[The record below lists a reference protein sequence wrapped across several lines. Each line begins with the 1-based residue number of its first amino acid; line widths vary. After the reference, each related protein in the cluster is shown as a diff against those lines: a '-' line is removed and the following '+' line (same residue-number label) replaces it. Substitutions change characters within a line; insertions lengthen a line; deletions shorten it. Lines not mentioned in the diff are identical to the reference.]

1 MRPILSVVL
10 ILGVLIS
17 ACGAKNGIEVD
28 ELWMR
33 PVQQG
38 ENGAVYFVIHNH
50 SSQADALT
58 GISSDVAEATEIH
71 ESQMNAD
78 VMQMHP
84 VQSLPLEPDA
94 EVAFEP
100 GGYHVMLVGVQKE
113 LKVGDEIQI
122 TLHFQKS
129 GDLALTVPV
138 SDMPAHEENH

>member
-10 ILGVLIS
+10 ILGVLIG
-17 ACGAKNGIEVD
+17 ACDAKNGIEVD

-58 GISSDVAEATEIH
+58 GISSDVAEAAEVH

-84 VQSLPLEPDA
+84 IQSLPLEPDA

-122 TLHFQKS
+122 TLHFQNS
-129 GDLALTVPV
+129 ADIALTVPV